1 MAVVDAPPPVRGGE
15 EMPRSSV
22 PPLGGE
28 YKGGDQV
35 PVPVGVVETVRAR
48 ICVVDTV
55 GANVTYKKVFA
66 ELSAQSMACHT
77 FGCKTLAG
85 AYVPVLPE
93 IV

>member
-1 MAVVDAPPPVRGGE
+1 
-15 EMPRSSV
+15 MPRSCV
-22 PPLGGE
+22 PALGGE
-28 YKGGDQV
+28 YKDADQV
-35 PVPVGVVETVRAR
+35 PAPVGVVDTVRAR
-48 ICVVDTV
+48 ICVVAAV

-77 FGCKTLAG
+77 PGCKTLAG